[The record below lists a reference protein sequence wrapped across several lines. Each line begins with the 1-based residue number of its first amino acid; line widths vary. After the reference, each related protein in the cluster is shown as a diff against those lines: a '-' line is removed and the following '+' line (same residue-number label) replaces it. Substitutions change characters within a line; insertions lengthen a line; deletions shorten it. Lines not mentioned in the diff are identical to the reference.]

1 MAKGQK
7 GLMNSENLLG
17 QMRDMQEHLKVAQ
30 KELEKEEISA
40 DVRGGAIK
48 ITFTGAQECKLV
60 EIDPELLKTLDAAAL
75 EGLMMDVI
83 NKGLDKVRKHTMK
96 KLGPISGMGR

>member
-40 DVRGGAIK
+40 DVRSGAIK
-48 ITFTGAQECKLV
+48 ITFTGAQECKSV